1 MLELVIGKILMNPK
15 KYDISLGTGVFVYVI
30 KLVGLGLDIL
40 SVLYNPT
47 VRQQLSR
54 EISLYCLVIIDN
66 STNEKLYVSH

>member
-1 MLELVIGKILMNPK
+1 MNPK

>member
-1 MLELVIGKILMNPK
+1 MLELVICKIFKNPW

-47 VRQQLSR
+47 VRQ
-54 EISLYCLVIIDN
+54 
-66 STNEKLYVSH
+66 

>member
-1 MLELVIGKILMNPK
+1 MNSK